1 MKILKT
7 ILKIALVYA
16 IGMVF
21 VYSLVIRVRQID
33 ERDQKLLQERE
44 KVEYYYAYDNE

>member
-16 IGMVF
+16 IGLVL
-21 VYSLVIRVRQID
+21 VYSLVIRVREID
-33 ERDQKLLQERE
+33 ERDKKILQDRE
-44 KVEYYYAYDNE
+44 SIEYYYVYENK